1 MLNYPPSFLGHVLG
15 QPVLDIQLWGQP
27 IEFMILMVLALPHG
41 KLSIR
46 EALAVSGQQ
55 LEKFD

>member
-1 MLNYPPSFLGHVLG
+1 MLNYPPSFLGYG
-15 QPVLDIQLWGQP
+15 ITQPVLDIPLWGQP
-27 IEFMILMVLALPHG
+27 IEFMILMVLALLRG

>member
-1 MLNYPPSFLGHVLG
+1 MFFGHGLG
-15 QPVLDIQLWGQP
+15 QPVLDVPLWGQP
-27 IEFMILMVLALPHG
+27 IEFMILMVLALPRG

-55 LEKFD
+55 LAKFD